1 MARIIAVA
9 NQKGGVGKTTTSI
22 NIAASLAIGGSRTL
36 LVDIDPQ
43 SNATSGVG
51 IQANELPSSIYQC
64 LIHGFSAHQTIV
76 QSNIDN
82 LSILP
87 ATADLAGAEVELVQ
101 VASREMALKR
111 VLDPIANDYA
121 YVLLDCPPAF
131 GLLTINAMAC
141 ASSVLIPMQ
150 CEYYAMEGLGRLM
163 ASIERVKSTLNPT
176 IELEGIVLTMFDSR
190 NSLSRQVAD
199 EVRTHFGEKVFKS
212 VVPRNVTLAEAP
224 SYGRPAVLYNSSS
237 SGAQAYLDLAKELM
251 HHGKEGAGQRA

>member
-22 NIAASLAIGGSRTL
+22 NIATSLAIKGIKTL

-43 SNATSGVG
+43 SNATSGIG
-51 IQANELPSSIYQC
+51 IQAGELAASVYQC
-64 LIHGFSAHQTIV
+64 LIHGVTADQAIV
-76 QSNIDN
+76 QSKIEN

-87 ATADLAGAEVELVQ
+87 ATADLAGAEVELIQ
-101 VASREMALKR
+101 IDSRECALKR
-111 VLDPIANDYA
+111 VLDPIADNYA

-131 GLLTINAMAC
+131 GLLTINAMVC

-163 ASIERVKSTLNPT
+163 ASIERVRTTLNPS

-190 NSLSRQVAD
+190 NTLSRQVAD
-199 EVRTHFGEKVFKS
+199 EVRSHFGDKVFKS

-237 SGAQAYLDLAKELM
+237 SGAQAYLELAKELV
-251 HHGKEGAGQRA
+251 HHGKEGSW

>member
-22 NIAASLAIGGSRTL
+22 NIAASLALNGSKTL

-43 SNATSGVG
+43 SNATSGLGV
-51 IQANELPSSIYQC
+51 QTNELPSSIYQC
-64 LIHGFSAHQTIV
+64 LIHGVPPKEAIV
-76 QSNIDN
+76 QSNIEN
-82 LSILP
+82 LDVLP
-87 ATADLAGAEVELVQ
+87 ATADLAGAEVELIQ
-101 VASREMALKR
+101 LDSRETVLGR
-111 VLDPIANDYA
+111 VLAPVSNEYS

-163 ASIERVKSTLNPT
+163 ASIERVRRTLNPG
-176 IELEGIVLTMFDSR
+176 INLEGIVLTMFDSR
-190 NSLSRQVAD
+190 NTLSRQVSD
-199 EVRTHFGEKVFKS
+199 EVRSHFGDKVFKV

-251 HHGKEGAGQRA
+251 QHGKEGVGERA